1 MAILTAQE
9 IIKQM
14 ESDHIKIDKFNQNMI
29 GPNSYDITLGNK
41 VSYYSLTDYSTR
53 VGQSDEHMNFENYGL
68 FSTEDPDNPE
78 VCKFVRHVPILD
90 SAKENTMITEEIP
103 EDGYVFLPRVLYLV
117 QSNEQVWS
125 DKYVIEVS
133 GTSGLAR
140 LGISVHKTA
149 GYSNLGHEFRWVLEI
164 EVTHPVK
171 VYRDMKIGQIF
182 FHTVEGDNEVQYN
195 GAYKDKQ
202 LTDDICGSLTYTK
215 K

>member
-14 ESDHIKIDKFNQNMI
+14 KSEHIKIDKFNQDRI

-41 VSYYSLTDYSTR
+41 VSYYALKDYSTFIE
-53 VGQSDEHMNFENYGL
+53 VDQSKFTITKSTPASECMN
-68 FSTEDPDNPE
+68 E
-78 VCKFVRHVPILD
+78 VYKIGKNVPILD

-103 EDGYVFLPRVLYLV
+103 KDGYIFFPGILYLV
-117 QSNEQVWS
+117 QCNEQFWS

-149 GYSNLGHEFRWVLEI
+149 GYSNLGHEFRWILEI

-171 VYRDMKIGQIF
+171 VYRDMKIGQVF
-182 FHTVEGDNEVQYN
+182 FHTIEGNNEVQYN
-195 GAYKDKQ
+195 GVYKDKQ
-202 LTDDICGSLTYTK
+202 TTDNICGSLTYTEI
-215 K
+215 